1 MRNHKR
7 GLPQLLIFKTHLTR
21 QSYRCVFSLLLKIIT
36 KVIIKAIAIIVT
48 LTNPKKSK
56 YIIVNNDCSIIAPPR
71 FPQLL
76 L

>member
-1 MRNHKR
+1 MRDHKR
-7 GLPQLLIFKTHLTR
+7 GLPINMFKETHLTR
-21 QSYRCVFSLLLKIIT
+21 QSYRCVSCLLLKIIT
-36 KVIIKAIAIIVT
+36 KVIIKAMAIIVT

-56 YIIVNNDCSIIAPPR
+56 YIIANNDCSIIAPPR